1 MKEQLQLCEFLSK
14 ASTLEFF
21 EDKITKSKIEKMY
34 YFSVKEWKN
43 NKENILNKIQKEF
56 ESDIVIRSSAKGED
70 SVNESQAGKFK
81 TILNINSRKRNIIS
95 KAISEVIKS
104 YGLKNDADQ
113 VLIQKQTLNS
123 ITSGVIF
130 TKTLGSNS
138 PYYVINY
145 EDGHLTDSVTKGKI
159 SNVIKIH
166 NKTENKIIPK
176 KWKKLI
182 DAIKEIEDI
191 SKNYKLDIEFA
202 ITKKDIVIFQVRPLT
217 TQNKINEKQ
226 VSQHVKNEII
236 NNVKKFQKI
245 KYNVKKRKKLIFSN
259 MTDWNPAEI
268 IGENP
273 KELEYSLYDYLIMK
287 QSWNAGRN
295 VLGYNNIKEPLME
308 RFSGK
313 PYVNVGTS
321 FESLIPKKIN
331 LKFQKKMLSY
341 FFDKLENNP
350 EIHDKV
356 EFEILFTCYDF
367 SIKKRLHEM
376 KEFGLTDYDIKKIT
390 KQLVEFTNNV
400 IEKTPK
406 LLENMKNEFEILE
419 LKRLEKNKNKNKKYD
434 EKLNDAMELLKDCRN
449 FGTTNFSMVARLAF
463 IATILLKTISN
474 VSKIKKEI
482 IEQINNSISTPV
494 TDFQNDLIR
503 LKLKKISKNE
513 FLKKYGHLRP
523 GTYDI
528 TIQRYDNMPE
538 LLDDFDSIEVKRI
551 VQSKNKLSKEF
562 SYILKKHGLVFS
574 NISFFE
580 FISQTISLREKAK
593 FEFSKSLSDSIELI
607 ASAGEDIGFSR
618 NDLSYL
624 ALNDI
629 LKFKKLEL
637 PDLKN
642 KWTEK
647 IKINKE
653 KFWKNEFVELPP
665 IIFSK
670 DEFNVIP
677 HYIAKPNYITK
688 KKILSNVLNIDEV
701 RKSSDINSKIILID
715 NADPGYD
722 WIFSKKPSG
731 LITKYGG
738 VASHMAIRCSELE
751 LPAAIGCG
759 EILFNKLKT
768 SSKINLDCKNEDITV
783 IKFKEKH
790 SFSEEKRILRSL
802 GYIR

>member
-1 MKEQLQLCEFLSK
+1 MYNQELFSSK
-14 ASTLEFF
+14 ANTLNYFQNRI
-21 EDKITKSKIEKMY
+21 KKSKIEKMY
-34 YFSVKEWKN
+34 FFSVNEWKN
-43 NKENILNKIQKEF
+43 NKEDVLNKIQKEF
-56 ESDIVIRSSAKGED
+56 ESYIVIRSSAKGED
-70 SVNESQAGKFK
+70 SINESQAGKFK
-81 TILNINSRKRNIIS
+81 TVLNINSRKRNIIS
-95 KAISEVIKS
+95 KAVSEVIKS
-104 YGLKNDADQ
+104 YDLKNNDDQ
-113 VLIQKQTLNS
+113 VLVQKQTLNS

-130 TKTLGSNS
+130 TKTLGTNS

-159 SNVIKIH
+159 SNVTKIH

-176 KWKKLI
+176 KWIKLI
-182 DAIKEIEDI
+182 HAVKEIENV

-202 ITKKDIVIFQVRPLT
+202 ITKKEIVIFQVRPLT

-226 VSQHVKNEII
+226 VSQYVKNEIM
-236 NNVKKFQKI
+236 NNANKFQKMEH
-245 KYNVKKRKKLIFSN
+245 NKKKIKKLIFSN

-268 IGENP
+268 IGEKP
-273 KELEYSLYDYLIMK
+273 RELEYSLYDYLIMK
-287 QSWNAGRN
+287 QSWNVGRN
-295 VLGYNNIKEPLME
+295 ILGYNNIKQPLMQK
-308 RFSGK
+308 FSGR
-313 PYVNVGTS
+313 PYVNVGIS
-321 FESLIPKKIN
+321 FQSLIPKKIN
-331 LKFQKKMLSY
+331 LNFQKKMLAY
-341 FFDKLENNP
+341 FFDKLEKNP
-350 EIHDKV
+350 EMHDKV
-356 EFEILFTCYDF
+356 EFEVLFTCYDF
-367 SIKKRLHEM
+367 SIKKRLDEM
-376 KEFGLTDYDIKKIT
+376 KEFGFTNSDIKKIT

-400 IEKTPK
+400 IEKTPE
-406 LLENMKNEFEILE
+406 LLKNMENEFEVLE
-419 LKRLEKNKNKNKKYD
+419 LKRLEKNNKKNKKYD
-434 EKLNDAMELLKDCRN
+434 EKLNDAIELLKDCKD

-463 IATILLKTISN
+463 IATILLKTISD

-482 IEQINNSISTPV
+482 IEQIKNSISTPV

-503 LKLKKISKNE
+503 LKVKKILKRE

-538 LLDDFDSIEVKRI
+538 LLDDFDSIEVKKI
-551 VQSKNKLSKEF
+551 TQIKKGKLSKEF
-562 SYILKKHGLVFS
+562 SDILEKHGLVFS
-574 NISFFE
+574 NISFIE

-607 ASAGEDIGFSR
+607 ASAGEEIGFSR

-624 ALNDI
+624 TLNDI
-629 LKFKKLEL
+629 LKFKKLDLVE
-637 PDLKN
+637 LKN

-670 DEFNVIP
+670 DEFSVIP
-677 HYIAKPNYITK
+677 HYVARPNYITK
-688 KKILSNVLNIDEV
+688 KKALSDVLNIDEIK
-701 RKSSDINSKIILID
+701 KSSDINSKIILID

-722 WIFSKKPSG
+722 WIFSKNPSG

-759 EILFNKLKT
+759 EILFNKLRT

>member
-1 MKEQLQLCEFLSK
+1 MYNQKLFSSK
-14 ASTLEFF
+14 ANTLDYFQNRI
-21 EDKITKSKIEKMY
+21 KKSKIEKMY
-34 YFSVKEWKN
+34 FFSVKEWKN
-43 NKENILNKIQKEF
+43 NKENVLNKIQKEF
-56 ESDIVIRSSAKGED
+56 ESYIVIRSSAKGED
-70 SVNESQAGKFK
+70 SINESQAGKFK
-81 TILNINSRKRNIIS
+81 TVLNINSRKRNIIS
-95 KAISEVIKS
+95 KAISEVISS
-104 YGLKNDADQ
+104 YGLKKNADQ

-130 TKTLGSNS
+130 TKTLSSNS

-202 ITKKDIVIFQVRPLT
+202 ITKKEIVIFQVRPLT

-236 NNVKKFQKI
+236 SNVKKFQKM
-245 KYNVKKRKKLIFSN
+245 KNNKTKKLIFSN

-268 IGENP
+268 IGEKP

-321 FESLIPKKIN
+321 FQSLIPKKIN

-341 FFDKLENNP
+341 FFDKLEKNP

-376 KEFGLTDYDIKKIT
+376 KEYGLTNYDIKKIT

-400 IEKTPK
+400 IEKTPE
-406 LLENMKNEFEILE
+406 LLKNMKNEFEILE
-419 LKRLEKNKNKNKKYD
+419 LKRLEKNKNKNKRYD
-434 EKLNDAMELLKDCRN
+434 EKLNDAIELLKDCRD

-463 IATILLKTISN
+463 IATILLKTISD

-503 LKLKKISKNE
+503 LKLKKISKSE
-513 FLKKYGHLRP
+513 FLEKYGHLRP

-528 TIQRYDNMPE
+528 TIQRYDDMPE

-551 VQSKNKLSKEF
+551 AQTKKNKLSKEF

-574 NISFFE
+574 NISFLE

-607 ASAGEDIGFSR
+607 ASAGENIGFTR

-629 LKFKKLEL
+629 LKFKKLDL
-637 PDLKN
+637 VDLKN

-647 IKINKE
+647 IKINKD

-677 HYIAKPNYITK
+677 HYIARPNYITK
-688 KKILSNVLNIDEV
+688 KKILSNIVNIDEV
-701 RKSSDINSKIILID
+701 KKSSDINSKIILID

-768 SSKINLDCKNEDITV
+768 ISKINLDCKNEDITV

>member
-202 ITKKDIVIFQVRPLT
+202 ITKKEIIIFQVRPLT

-400 IEKTPK
+400 IEKTPE
-406 LLENMKNEFEILE
+406 LLENMKNEFKILE

-503 LKLKKISKNE
+503 LKLKKISKNK

-538 LLDDFDSIEVKRI
+538 LLDDFDSIEVKKI

-629 LKFKKLEL
+629 LKFKKLNL

-688 KKILSNVLNIDEV
+688 KKILSSVLNIDEV
-701 RKSSDINSKIILID
+701 KKSSDINSKIILID